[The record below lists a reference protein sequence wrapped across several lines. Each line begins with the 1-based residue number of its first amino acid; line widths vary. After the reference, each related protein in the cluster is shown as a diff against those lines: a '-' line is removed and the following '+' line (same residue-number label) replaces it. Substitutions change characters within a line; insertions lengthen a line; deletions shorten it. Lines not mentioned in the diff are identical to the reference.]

1 MLLKLLY
8 KAIRGPLSD
17 LIKKRLLVLPTK
29 DINKIS
35 STINVPSSVI
45 IAVESS
51 LNDTLIERLDRAIL
65 GKDS

>member
-51 LNDTLIERLDRAIL
+51 LNDTLIERLDKAIL

>member
-51 LNDTLIERLDRAIL
+51 LNETLIERLDRAIL